1 MMESAPRRSMLDH
14 IRNTAGSKTVERSA
28 ILADL
33 KATHIVTRFDDLIDA
48 ELELMLAHIMSG
60 NADEGYAVAVV
71 GKSGAGKSTIVK
83 RRLDANPSLQP
94 FKDEYD
100 NMIGACLR
108 VRTPPGCTAKS
119 LGLAILRHA
128 GNPVADTRSDP
139 YIWDQVVTTMMR
151 KQTYRLYL
159 DEFQHA
165 LHAPNQKGVD
175 YLANIVKGAM
185 QDLRWPLWMIL
196 SGVPDLLTF
205 IERDPFK
212 QMKRRAPVV
221 WIDELS
227 DSPDDGNDDNDDNDI
242 DFMGDVL
249 EHLTRACRL
258 DLAVPLSRE
267 FLRRLLHAGIWRL
280 GMTIQIIKMAIER
293 SLWDEK
299 SGGKLVYRHFVEAYQ
314 RISNCDEYTN
324 VFTSERWFEI
334 IREVNEDGTLTTTVS
349 GR

>member
-1 MMESAPRRSMLDH
+1 MTEAAPRRSMLDH
-14 IRNTAGSKTVERSA
+14 IRNTASSKTVERSA

-33 KATHIVTRFDDLIDA
+33 KATHIVTRFDDRIDA

-94 FKDEYD
+94 FKDEYG
-100 NMIGACLR
+100 NTVGACLR

-119 LGLAILRHA
+119 LGLAILKHA
-128 GNPVADTRSDP
+128 GNPVTDTRSEP

-151 KQTYRLYL
+151 KQTYILYL

-175 YLANIVKGAM
+175 HLANVVKGAM
-185 QDLRWPLWMIL
+185 QDLRWPVWMIL
-196 SGVPDLLTF
+196 SGVPDMLTF
-205 IERDPFK
+205 IERDVFK
-212 QMKRRAPVV
+212 QMKRRAPVI

-227 DSPDDGNDDNDDNDI
+227 DAPDDGDVNNDV
-242 DFMGDVL
+242 DFMGDVV
-249 EHLTRACRL
+249 EHLSRTCRL
-258 DLAVPLSRE
+258 ELAVPLNRD

-334 IREVNEDGTLTTTVS
+334 IREVTEDGTLTTATVS